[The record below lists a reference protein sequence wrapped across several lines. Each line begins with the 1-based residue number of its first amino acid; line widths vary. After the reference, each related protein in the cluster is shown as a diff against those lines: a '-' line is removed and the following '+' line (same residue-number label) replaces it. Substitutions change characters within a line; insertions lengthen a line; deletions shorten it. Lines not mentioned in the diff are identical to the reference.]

1 MRVEYGVRGISSLLK
16 VSFIEQASVRI
27 TIFLLNFPTLP
38 DSVPLHFNLW
48 ETPYTH
54 FMSMQNLPL
63 SEGKL
68 VDSTTIIY
76 PQNPKLKIHKNSFPW
91 TWHISFPFIVVFS
104 LHIIMVSLNFPWQGA
119 IHPFRLHLRCVWA
132 ANSALLVSFYQHAKR
147 NNLKLCYTTF
157 HLNLSL
163 LYEQFLWLPTR
174 YTIF

>member
-63 SEGKL
+63 SVGKL
-68 VDSTTIIY
+68 IDCTTILY
-76 PQNPKLKIHKNSFPW
+76 PSKAQIKES
-91 TWHISFPFIVVFS
+91 
-104 LHIIMVSLNFPWQGA
+104 
-119 IHPFRLHLRCVWA
+119 
-132 ANSALLVSFYQHAKR
+132 
-147 NNLKLCYTTF
+147 
-157 HLNLSL
+157 
-163 LYEQFLWLPTR
+163 
-174 YTIF
+174 